1 MDHMDLKID
10 GTKISVNTGK
20 VTKGSTDNPKFAVK
34 G

>member
-1 MDHMDLKID
+1 MDRMDMTIA
-10 GTKISVNTGK
+10 GGKISVNTGK